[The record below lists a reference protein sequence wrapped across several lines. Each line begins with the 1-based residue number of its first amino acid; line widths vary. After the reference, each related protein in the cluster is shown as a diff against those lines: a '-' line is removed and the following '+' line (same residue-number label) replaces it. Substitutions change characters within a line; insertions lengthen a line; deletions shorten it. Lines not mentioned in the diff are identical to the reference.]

1 MKGKGCLGSRAAEAR
16 PNRTSHALTPMP
28 APTPRWRTATQQRLG
43 SILKLAVHIL
53 CSVLAD
59 CYGCCGVLWC
69 IAVHNDL
76 STLYMLQ
83 WASMHS
89 AEQPCNS
96 KVLPTHQR
104 YQCGRGILQRL
115 LVRSLTAGA
124 VSNQWAARMPR
135 SLPACR
141 PEQRALSMMIH
152 LTQTHW

>member
-1 MKGKGCLGSRAAEAR
+1 MW
-16 PNRTSHALTPMP
+16 P
-28 APTPRWRTATQQRLG
+28 
-43 SILKLAVHIL
+43 HIL

-96 KVLPTHQR
+96 KVA
-104 YQCGRGILQRL
+104 L
-115 LVRSLTAGA
+115 LKA
-124 VSNQWAARMPR
+124 VESEITLYSIQNM
-135 SLPACR
+135 R
-141 PEQRALSMMIH
+141 PLRIPFNLFGCTYLHTNNKKQRAH
-152 LTQTHW
+152 LHEVSHSPAFSVVGTKQVLRAPPGVWSTHFQAPCS